1 LNHKQAEILMARIIL
16 ITGGS
21 RSGKSIYA
29 QRIAES
35 IPKDRTY
42 IATCP
47 VVDEE
52 MAERIQRH
60 KEARWAGNWHTIEE
74 PTDLTAALIKAGKS
88 RVILVDCLTLWIN
101 NLMYDAELQNRDL
114 GEDEII
120 ERCGDVLGT
129 CDAISGTIIF
139 VTNEIGMGIV
149 PDNPL
154 SRRYRDL
161 AGRCNQVM
169 ADRADAV
176 VFMVSGLP
184 LTVKGETIL

>member
-1 LNHKQAEILMARIIL
+1 MARIIL

-35 IPKDRTY
+35 IPEDRTY

-52 MAERIQRH
+52 MAARIQRH
-60 KEARWAGNWHTIEE
+60 KKARRDGNWRTIEE
-74 PTDLTAALIKAGKS
+74 TIDLAAALIGASKS

-114 GEDEII
+114 NEEEIV
-120 ERCGDVLGT
+120 ERCRDVLSA
-129 CDAISGTIIF
+129 CDAISGTIII

-149 PDNPL
+149 PDNPM

-184 LTVKGETIL
+184 LMVKGEKII